1 MGLTS
6 PARSTLRFQAILA
19 FAFLSTSVQA
29 ADTEGV
35 IPLDTR
41 KSPVA
46 TDLYYQGRILTPP
59 EAVELRNQGQDLS
72 QLNPDP
78 STNIWQDRV
87 GDAISVSEREIE
99 LSKTT
104 DAEFLS
110 TAAAPS
116 EVFKFVVRSKD
127 SQNRPVALALSLDPL
142 IRNVLLRK
150 ALLAKIG
157 YQIAPSAV
165 VDRVKIRF
173 SSEIDKKAFLTDL
186 ELKLYRDVYSR
197 WIVQE
202 TPTTLTVQDVLVTE
216 DKDDIYDLAKGNLY
230 SSTIQNR
237 RILAALL
244 VPFALTYIP
253 ESVNLFEWQGAL
265 VVNEGLSL
273 QYPNRAE
280 YAPSID
286 DARWITRRIA
296 RLTANDW
303 EQITQYAKL
312 PEAVRALVLQKLY
325 SRRATLLEKI
335 GIDGEF
341 AELDRERDFPKPDYK
356 ITIAPD
362 LVNGEI
368 TRERWPGYST
378 RFSFGDPESPLS
390 PGELGRFGLSR
401 LISLALENALGVFNN
416 LPYFKTDIDEKIEDR
431 RAVEF
436 LNQLEEFERTGQ
448 VSEKRLK
455 TWAIPFVSGS
465 LILSRDVVTGSYLGT
480 DNLLQLADSIGIVV
494 NGGAKLV
501 VNGVAQPFGVGGSA
515 DAGVSRVYTHVR
527 PLTSFKAANR
537 YPFKNL
543 IIPILTR
550 KLGKT
555 LDQVLAP
562 GFSKK
567 EDAERNNE
575 LRGVISALGEMI
587 SVGESFIITDSV
599 VANTSIV
606 GQAKLYQVVEINA
619 APALTKLFIR
629 RLHLFR
635 RDANTFQVYID
646 KGNALQPSFTLALG
660 IDTPLSALDAPGIA
674 GENPIKS
681 ARLPILTLKTQ
692 GNIGKARTAF
702 YTLPFGGPDTDE
714 DENLETA
721 AILKSLLKKGSTE
734 LLKAKVK
741 PIVIENEFKERLSTS
756 KFLIFS
762 SRKLRSSM
770 DLTIRHPLGGER
782 KFVRDSLAI
791 TQGRDVEN
799 PTADV
804 LGFLA
809 ERATYRSV
817 SLSNSDT
824 INPGYTVFGRAKNK
838 ILEFETELNANGEWI
853 DPFVKVSQVYNGW
866 KISQKKALKIIE
878 DIESQVGKKI
888 FPRAALESTDSVFL
902 YNISLNF
909 HLYPPAI
916 ERLRTLT
923 EEQIRTYFVPA
934 DPEYGAEYAR
944 EVSIRLKR
952 FREKRDT
959 KELLKVISIADKWL
973 APQAYFD
980 FLGGAKNLFVYASMN
995 GFRKGDEAGD
1005 RPIDTDTIGV
1015 VGSPRA
1021 FGPLS
1026 AIRRKLNITEGEFL
1040 SSWITKRAF

>member
-1 MGLTS
+1 MGLLS
-6 PARSTLRFQAILA
+6 SLRSHVGIHAFFAILLTA
-19 FAFLSTSVQA
+19 SNASGA
-29 ADTEGV
+29 NPEGV

-41 KSPVA
+41 KTPVS

-59 EAVELRNQGQDLS
+59 EAVALRNQGQDLS
-72 QLNPDP
+72 QVNPDP
-78 STNIWQDRV
+78 NTNIWQDRI
-87 GDAISVSEREIE
+87 GGEIPVSEREIE
-99 LSKTT
+99 LAKTT
-104 DAEFLS
+104 EAEFLS

-116 EVFKFVVRSKD
+116 EVFKFVVRAKD

-142 IRNVLLRK
+142 IRNILLRK
-150 ALLAKIG
+150 ALLSKIG
-157 YQIAPSAV
+157 YEIAPSAV
-165 VDRVKIRF
+165 VDQIKIRF
-173 SSEIDKKAFLTDL
+173 PSEIDKKAFLTDL
-186 ELKLYRDVYSR
+186 ELKLFRDVQSR
-197 WIVQE
+197 WIVGE
-202 TPTTLTVQDVLVTE
+202 TPTTLTLQDVLVTE

-237 RILAALL
+237 RLLSALL
-244 VPFALTYIP
+244 VPFSLTYVP

-280 YAPSID
+280 YGPSID
-286 DARWITRRIA
+286 DVRWIARRIA
-296 RLTANDW
+296 ALGQEDW
-303 EQITQYAKL
+303 EKITQYARL
-312 PEAVRALVLQKLY
+312 PEAVRLLVLQKLY
-325 SRRATLLEKI
+325 SRRSTLLEKI
-335 GIDGEF
+335 GIEGEF
-341 AELDRERDFPKPDYK
+341 LELDQKRQFPKPDYK
-356 ITIAPD
+356 ISLAPD
-362 LVNGEI
+362 LAKGEV

-401 LISLALENALGVFNN
+401 LISIALENAVGVLND

-431 RAVEF
+431 RATEF
-436 LNQLEEFERTGQ
+436 LSQLEEFERTGK
-448 VSEKRLK
+448 VSENRVK

-465 LILSRDVVTGSYLGT
+465 LVLSRDVVTGSYLGT
-480 DNLLQLADSIGIVV
+480 DNLLQLADSIGVVV
-494 NGGAKLV
+494 NAGAKLI

-543 IIPILTR
+543 FVPLMTR

-562 GFSKK
+562 GFGKK
-567 EDAERNNE
+567 DEAERETE
-575 LRGVISALGEMI
+575 LRSVISSLGEMI
-587 SVGESFIITDSV
+587 SIGESFIITDSV
-599 VANTSIV
+599 VANASFV
-606 GQAKLYQVVEINA
+606 AQAKLYQVVEIDA
-619 APALTKLFIR
+619 APALTKLFMR

-635 RDANTFQVYID
+635 RDANTFQVYVD
-646 KGNALQPSFTLALG
+646 RGNALQPSFTLAVG
-660 IDTPLSALDAPGIA
+660 IDTPLDAANAPGIA

-692 GNIGKARTAF
+692 GNRGKARTSF
-702 YTLPFGGPDTDE
+702 YTIPFGGPDTDE
-714 DENLETA
+714 DENLEAA
-721 AILKSLLKKGSTE
+721 AILKSLLKNGSTE
-734 LLKAKVK
+734 FLKSKLK
-741 PIVIENEFKERLSTS
+741 PIVIENEFKERLRTS
-756 KFLIFS
+756 KFLMFS

-770 DLTIRHPLGGER
+770 DLTIRHPLGAER
-782 KFVRDSLAI
+782 RFVRDSMAI
-791 TQGRDVEN
+791 TQGRDIEN
-799 PTADV
+799 LSADV

-809 ERATYRSV
+809 ERAAYRSV
-817 SLSNSDT
+817 SLGNSDT

-838 ILEFETELNANGEWI
+838 ILEFETELNPNGEWV

-878 DIESQVGKKI
+878 DIEAQVGKKI
-888 FPRAALESTDSVFL
+888 FPRAALENTDSVFL
-902 YNISLNF
+902 YNIGLYF

-916 ERLRTLT
+916 ERLRTLS
-923 EEQIRTYFVPA
+923 EEQIRTYFVPS
-934 DPEYGAEYAR
+934 DPEFGAEYAR
-944 EVSIRLKR
+944 EVSIRLRR

-959 KELLKVISIADKWL
+959 QELLKVISIADKWL
-973 APQAYFD
+973 TPQAFFD
-980 FLGGAKNLFVYASMN
+980 FLGGANNLFVYASMN

-1015 VGSPRA
+1015 VGSPRS

-1026 AIRRKLNITEGEFL
+1026 AIRRTLNITEGEFL